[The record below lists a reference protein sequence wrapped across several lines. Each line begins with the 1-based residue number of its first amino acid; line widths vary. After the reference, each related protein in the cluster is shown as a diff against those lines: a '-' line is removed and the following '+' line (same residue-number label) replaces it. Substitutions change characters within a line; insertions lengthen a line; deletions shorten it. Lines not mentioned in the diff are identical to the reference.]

1 MSLFQLLPLPI
12 KPYSIFKCTAG
23 TALLLTTLLL
33 LALKAIAATFF
44 FAAAVSIW
52 YAGLKST
59 KQELETERD
68 IISKVIDIA
77 ACLIVVLD
85 REGRIVRFNQACE
98 KTTGYSFAEVENK
111 CVWDV
116 FLISEEVEP
125 VKTYFTKFKTK
136 DFACEYQNYWLT
148 KGGDKRLISWSNT
161 VINDRE
167 GLVEYVIATGI
178 DITDR
183 QQAEIALALSY
194 EQLETRVKQ
203 RTAELTVAQAALQAE
218 EEKFRSLS
226 SCSPV
231 GIFMA
236 DIQGRSTYANPR
248 CQAIFELSGDEILD
262 AGWVQ
267 IIHPEER
274 DRVLA
279 NWSNYTTEGSK
290 YAIEYRLQTSEGI
303 VRWVNVCSSPMFSD
317 SGELIGHVGT
327 VTDITDRQ
335 QAQAALSSSEQ
346 QLRMLL
352 ENTPD
357 IIIRIDKELRYVYVN
372 PAVGK
377 TQGQPVSYFIG
388 KTSQEIGMPPELC
401 QKWDETLHKVLETGR
416 EEIIEF
422 QALSTSGFRT
432 YQSRV
437 VPEFDQEGAIQYA
450 LVVARDITELK
461 VAEIQKAQL
470 IVEQAAREKAEL
482 EQQRSAFLA
491 EVSKMLAAAFDGET
505 VLQTVA
511 DLAVP
516 IVADGCYI
524 HLTESDG
531 NVRKVAI
538 APAEIGKVNAVN
550 KLKMCNPL
558 DENFVNSYPLVI
570 RSGKSE
576 LIAEVDEEILAA
588 GAQNEAEL
596 EILRSLNIGSHAC
609 VPMIARGRVIGAISC
624 FTSKSDRRYNSEDM
638 AMLEDLAYHVA
649 IALDNARL
657 YTAAQQALAQTS
669 ESFALIDSLLEASP
683 LAICFLD
690 REMRFLRINQ
700 VLAELNGLPA
710 QQHLGQDYC
719 QLLPES
725 AAQFAPIIQQVLE
738 TGQPIL
744 NVEIS
749 GESKGKPGYF
759 GHWVGNYY
767 PVKNA
772 SGQILGAGIILTD
785 ITAAKQTEIALKES
799 EKRFRSV
806 VKSNMIGIGFWDI
819 NGEVTEANEALL
831 DMIGYNREDVVSGNL
846 CWLKLTP
853 PEYQHLD
860 RAALAQIQIEG
871 NCTPFE
877 KEYIRKDGS
886 RFWVLVGGAH
896 FQGCTEKGSFFVLDI
911 SDRKQAQNQI
921 RENEARIAHQL
932 AELNLVYNTAPVGLS
947 FVDTNLRYVR
957 MNEYL
962 AAINGRSIADHI
974 GRTVREAIPELADVV
989 EPIYQ
994 QVLATQTPVLDLEVQ
1009 AETLQR
1015 PGVIRDWLVSFYPVC
1030 DELGKLLG
1038 VSTVVTEITDR
1049 KQAER
1054 AVKQSELIFRRLFE
1068 SNIFGVAI
1076 GDFTGRIAYANDAL
1090 LNMVGYTRAD
1100 VLSGAMRWDK
1110 MTPPELLHLDALAA
1124 QELRA
1129 KGVATPFKKEYIRKD
1144 GSRVPILVGATT
1156 LEVRDREP
1164 ETIVGFYIDLTEI
1177 ERVAAELKNNQKRL
1191 QIAQQA
1197 GKIGTFEW
1205 NIQTNRVS
1213 WTPELE
1219 ALYGLPVGGFG
1230 GKYESWV
1237 AMVHPD
1243 DRALA
1248 EQQVRSAA
1256 ASGEELDMEFR
1267 ICRPDG
1273 SWRWIACRATVFED
1287 DRGLKERMIGV
1298 NMDISDRKQ
1307 AEAARS
1313 EINQTLEALIQ
1324 ACPLAITVFS
1334 ADDATVKMWNPAAER
1349 IFGWNESEVLGK
1361 FLPSIPP
1368 DKQEEFKANLKGI
1381 REKNAISGVE
1391 TRRQRKDGSPIDIGL
1406 WATPVRDSKGNIN
1419 CMSIVA
1425 DISDRK
1431 QAEAERAQLLDRE
1444 RAARAEAEAI
1454 NRLKDEFL
1462 ATLSHELRTPLNAIL
1477 GWSQVLR
1484 RGNYTPEVLASAL
1497 EAIERQARVQTQL
1510 VEDLLDVSRII
1521 QGKLCLKN
1529 GWFDIVK
1536 AIEVAVNS
1544 VDFMAQTKSVT
1555 VKSQFNPNVGLM
1567 WGDGPRLQQVVSN
1580 LLTNAVKF
1588 TPSGGTVTLR
1598 LSAIGGNGE
1607 STHLQIQ
1614 VSDTGKGISREFL
1627 PYVFDRFR
1635 QADGSITKAHGG
1647 LGLGLAI
1654 VRHLVELHGGTV
1666 RAESPGEGEGA
1677 TFTVT
1682 LPLKQPKSQKL
1693 KLREERQ
1700 FELLRSNLLGGLKVL
1715 VVDDEPDNREF
1726 LTVILSGCGASAI
1739 AAASAME
1746 AIEILE
1752 HSQLDILVS
1761 DIGMPIEDGYSLIRK
1776 IRSSESQQIKRLPA
1790 VALTAYATEQDRNR
1804 AIEAGYDEHLTKPID
1819 PDRFV
1824 AVLAKLKGSIAVD
1837 S

>member
-12 KPYSIFKCTAG
+12 KPYSISKFTAG
-23 TALLLTTLLL
+23 MALLLTTFLLF

-44 FAAAVSIW
+44 FAAAVSVW

-85 REGRIVRFNQACE
+85 LEGRIVRFNQACE

-125 VKTYFTKFKTK
+125 VKTYFTKFKTE
-136 DFACEYQNYWLT
+136 DFACDYQNYWLT
-148 KGGDKRLISWSNT
+148 KGGDKRLIHWSNT
-161 VINDRE
+161 VIHDRD
-167 GLVEYVIATGI
+167 GLVEYIIATGI

-183 QQAEIALALSY
+183 QKAEIALALSY
-194 EQLETRVKQ
+194 DRLETRVKE
-203 RTAELTVAQAALQAE
+203 RTAELTIAKE
-218 EEKFRSLS
+218 
-226 SCSPV
+226 
-231 GIFMA
+231 
-236 DIQGRSTYANPR
+236 
-248 CQAIFELSGDEILD
+248 
-262 AGWVQ
+262 
-267 IIHPEER
+267 
-274 DRVLA
+274 
-279 NWSNYTTEGSK
+279 
-290 YAIEYRLQTSEGI
+290 
-303 VRWVNVCSSPMFSD
+303 
-317 SGELIGHVGT
+317 
-327 VTDITDRQ
+327 
-335 QAQAALSSSEQ
+335 ALSISEQ
-346 QLRMLL
+346 QLRTLL

-357 IIIRIDKELRYVYVN
+357 IIIRIDKELRFVYVN

-377 TQGQPVSYFIG
+377 TQGQPVLYFIG

-401 QKWDETLHKVLETGR
+401 QIWDETLHKVLETGR
-416 EEIIEF
+416 EEILEF
-422 QALSTSGFRT
+422 QAPSSRGLRS
-432 YQSRV
+432 YQSRI
-437 VPEFDQEGAIQYA
+437 VPEFDREGAIQYA

-461 VAEIQKAQL
+461 LAEIQKAQL
-470 IVEQAAREKAEL
+470 IIEQAAREKAEI

-531 NVRKVAI
+531 IARQVAI
-538 APAEIGKVNAVN
+538 AIAHAEIGTVNALN
-550 KLKMCNPL
+550 KLKIRDPL
-558 DENFVNSYPLVI
+558 DANFVNGYPLVI

-576 LIAEVDEEILAA
+576 LIAEVDEAILVA
-588 GAQNEAEL
+588 GAQNETEL

-609 VPMIARGRVIGAISC
+609 VPMTARGRVIGAISC
-624 FTSKSDRRYNSEDM
+624 FTSKFGRRYNSEDM

-649 IALDNARL
+649 FALDNARL
-657 YTAAQQALAQTS
+657 YTEEQQALAQTS

-710 QQHLGQDYC
+710 QQHLGQDYR

-725 AAQFAPIIQQVLE
+725 AAKFAPVIQQVLE
-738 TGQPIL
+738 TGKPLL

-749 GESKGKPGYF
+749 GESKGKPGDFRY
-759 GHWVGNYY
+759 WVGNYY
-767 PVKNA
+767 PVKDA
-772 SGQILGAGIILTD
+772 SGKILGAGIILTD
-785 ITAAKQTEIALKES
+785 ITAAKQTEIDLIES

-806 VKSNMIGIGFWDI
+806 VESNTIGIGFWDL
-819 NGEVTEANEALL
+819 NGFITEANNALL
-831 DMIGYNREDVVSGNL
+831 EMIGYSREDVVSGNL
-846 CWLKLTP
+846 RWSELTP
-853 PEYQHLD
+853 PEYENISTE
-860 RAALAQIQIEG
+860 ALAEVLATG
-871 NCTPFE
+871 SCLPYE

-886 RFWVLVGGAH
+886 RFPVLVGGAH
-896 FQGCTEKGSFFVLDI
+896 FQGCTDKGSFFVLDI
-911 SDRKQAQNQI
+911 TDRKQAQNQI
-921 RENEARIAHQL
+921 RENEARIARQL

-974 GRTVREAIPELADVV
+974 GRTVRQAIPELADLV

-994 QVLATQTPVLDLEVQ
+994 QVLATQTPVIDLEMK

-1015 PGVIRDWLVSFYPVC
+1015 PGVMRDWLVSFYPVY
-1030 DELGKLLG
+1030 DESGTLLG
-1038 VSTVVTEITDR
+1038 VSTVVAEITDR

-1068 SNIFGVAI
+1068 SNIFGVTI
-1076 GDFTGRIAYANDAL
+1076 GDFTGRIVYANDSL

-1100 VLSGAMRWDK
+1100 VLSGVMRWDK
-1110 MTPPELLHLDALAA
+1110 MTPPEHLHLDALAA
-1124 QELRA
+1124 QELRG

-1144 GSRVPILVGATT
+1144 GSRVPILMGATT
-1156 LEVRDREP
+1156 LEVGDREP

-1177 ERVAAELKNNQKRL
+1177 ERVAAELKNNEKRL

-1213 WTPELE
+1213 WMPELE
-1219 ALYGLPVGGFG
+1219 ALYGLPVGGFD
-1230 GKYESWV
+1230 GKYESWL

-1243 DRALA
+1243 DRAVT
-1248 EQQVRSAA
+1248 EQRMRSAA

-1267 ICRPDG
+1267 ICRPDR
-1273 SWRWIACRATVFED
+1273 SCRWMACRATVFED
-1287 DRGLKERMIGV
+1287 DRGLKERTIGV

-1313 EINQTLEALIQ
+1313 ELHQTLQALIQ
-1324 ACPLAITVFS
+1324 ACPLAITVVS
-1334 ADDATVKMWNPAAER
+1334 TDDATVKMWNPAAER

-1361 FLPSIPP
+1361 FLPSVPP
-1368 DKQEEFKANLKGI
+1368 EQQAEFKAKLKEI
-1381 REKNAISGVE
+1381 REGNAIAGVE
-1391 TRRQRKDGSPIDIGL
+1391 TRRQRKDGSTIDVGV
-1406 WATPVRDSKGNIN
+1406 WATPVRDSKGNID

-1444 RAARAEAEAI
+1444 RAARAEAEAL

-1462 ATLSHELRTPLNAIL
+1462 ATLSHELRTPLNAIM
-1477 GWSQVLR
+1477 GWSQLLR
-1484 RGNYTPEVLASAL
+1484 RGNYTEDVLASAL
-1497 EAIERQARVQTQL
+1497 EAIDRQGKIQTQL

-1529 GWFDIVK
+1529 GWFNIVK
-1536 AIEVAVNS
+1536 AIEVALNS
-1544 VDFMAQTKSVT
+1544 ASFAAQTKPVT
-1555 VKSQFNPNVGLM
+1555 LKSEFDPNVSLM

-1588 TPSGGTVTLR
+1588 TPSGGTVTVR
-1598 LSAIGGNGE
+1598 LSASGGKGASSN
-1607 STHLQIQ
+1607 LQIQ
-1614 VSDTGKGISREFL
+1614 VSDTGKGISPEFL

-1666 RAESPGEGEGA
+1666 HAESPGEGKGA

-1682 LPLKQPKSQKL
+1682 LPLKQPKSQKS
-1693 KLREERQ
+1693 KFREERQ
-1700 FELLRSNLLGGLKVL
+1700 IKLLNSNCLDRLTVL

-1726 LTVILSGCGASAI
+1726 LKAILSECGASAI
-1739 AAASAME
+1739 AAASAIE

-1752 HSQLDILVS
+1752 HSQPDILVS

-1776 IRSSESQQIKRLPA
+1776 IRASESPSRKRLPA

-1804 AIEAGYDEHLTKPID
+1804 ALEAGYDEHLTKPIE

-1824 AVLAKLKGSIAVD
+1824 AVLAKLIGS
-1837 S
+1837 

>member
-1 MSLFQLLPLPI
+1 MSLFQVLPLPI
-12 KPYSIFKCTAG
+12 KPYSLFKFTAG

-33 LALKAIAATFF
+33 LALKAIAATLF
-44 FAAAVSIW
+44 FAATLSIW

-116 FLISEEVEP
+116 FLIPEEVEP
-125 VKTYFTKFKTK
+125 IKTYFTKIKTE
-136 DFACEYQNYWLT
+136 DFAYEYQNYWLT
-148 KGGDKRLISWSNT
+148 KGGDRRLISWSNT

-167 GLVEYVIATGI
+167 GWVEYVIATGI

-203 RTAELTVAQAALQAE
+203 RTAELTVAKEALQAQE
-218 EEKFRSLS
+218 ERFRSLS

-231 GIFMA
+231 GIFIA
-236 DIQGRSTYANPR
+236 DIQGRCTYANPR
-248 CQAIFELSGDEILD
+248 FQAIFELSCDEILD

-267 IIHPEER
+267 TIHPEER

-279 NWSNYTTEGSK
+279 SWANYTRAGSE
-290 YAIEYRLQTSEGI
+290 YAIEYRLQPSAGI
-303 VRWVNVCSSPMFSD
+303 LRWVNVCSSPMFSD

-335 QAQAALSSSEQ
+335 QVQAALSSSEQ
-346 QLRMLL
+346 QLRTLL

-401 QKWDETLHKVLETGR
+401 QRWDETLHKVLETGR
-416 EEIIEF
+416 EEILEF
-422 QALSTSGFRT
+422 QAPSSRGIRS
-432 YQSRV
+432 YQSRI
-437 VPEFDQEGAIQYA
+437 VPEFDKNGFPEYA
-450 LVVARDITELK
+450 LVVARDITELQ

-511 DLAVP
+511 ELAVP
-516 IVADGCYI
+516 IIADGCYI

-531 NVRKVAI
+531 IVRQVAFVHT
-538 APAEIGKVNAVN
+538 ETDTVNAVKN
-550 KLKMCNPL
+550 LKIRNPL
-558 DENFVNSYPLVI
+558 DENFVNGYPLVI
-570 RSGKSE
+570 RTGKSE
-576 LIAEVDEEILAA
+576 LIVEVDEKILAA
-588 GAQNEAEL
+588 GTQNEAEL
-596 EILRSLNIGSHAC
+596 EILRSLNVGSHAC
-609 VPMIARGRVIGAISC
+609 VPMTARGRVIGAISC
-624 FTSKSDRRYNSEDM
+624 FTSKFGRRYNSEDM
-638 AMLEDLAYHVA
+638 AMLEDLAYHVGL
-649 IALDNARL
+649 ALDNARL
-657 YTAAQQALAQTS
+657 YTEAQQALAQTS

-683 LAICFLD
+683 LGICFLD

-710 QQHLGQDYC
+710 QQHLGQDYR

-725 AAQFAPIIQQVLE
+725 AAQFAPVIQQVLE
-738 TGQPIL
+738 TGQPLL

-785 ITAAKQTEIALKES
+785 ITAAKQTEIALIES

-806 VKSNMIGIGFWDI
+806 VESNTIGIGFWETD
-819 NGEVTEANEALL
+819 GKVTEANDALL
-831 DMIGYNREDVVSGNL
+831 DILGYSREDLILGNL
-846 CWLKLTP
+846 CWLKMTP

-860 RAALAQIQIEG
+860 RAIIAQIKIEG
-871 NCTPFE
+871 KCTPFE

-886 RFWVLVGGAH
+886 RVWVLIGGAH
-896 FQGCTEKGSFFVLDI
+896 FQGCTDKGSFFVLDI

-947 FVDTNLRYVR
+947 FVDTHLRYVR

-974 GRTVREAIPELADVV
+974 GRTVREAIPELADLV

-994 QVLATQTPVLDLEVQ
+994 QVLATQTPVLDWEVK
-1009 AETLQR
+1009 AETLQQ
-1015 PGVIRDWLVSFYPVC
+1015 PGVLRDWLVSFYPVC
-1030 DELGKLLG
+1030 DESGTLLG
-1038 VSTVVTEITDR
+1038 VSNV
-1049 KQAER
+1049 
-1054 AVKQSELIFRRLFE
+1054 
-1068 SNIFGVAI
+1068 
-1076 GDFTGRIAYANDAL
+1076 
-1090 LNMVGYTRAD
+1090 
-1100 VLSGAMRWDK
+1100 
-1110 MTPPELLHLDALAA
+1110 
-1124 QELRA
+1124 
-1129 KGVATPFKKEYIRKD
+1129 
-1144 GSRVPILVGATT
+1144 
-1156 LEVRDREP
+1156 
-1164 ETIVGFYIDLTEI
+1164 
-1177 ERVAAELKNNQKRL
+1177 
-1191 QIAQQA
+1191 
-1197 GKIGTFEW
+1197 
-1205 NIQTNRVS
+1205 
-1213 WTPELE
+1213 
-1219 ALYGLPVGGFG
+1219 
-1230 GKYESWV
+1230 
-1237 AMVHPD
+1237 
-1243 DRALA
+1243 
-1248 EQQVRSAA
+1248 
-1256 ASGEELDMEFR
+1256 
-1267 ICRPDG
+1267 
-1273 SWRWIACRATVFED
+1273 
-1287 DRGLKERMIGV
+1287 
-1298 NMDISDRKQ
+1298 
-1307 AEAARS
+1307 
-1313 EINQTLEALIQ
+1313 
-1324 ACPLAITVFS
+1324 
-1334 ADDATVKMWNPAAER
+1334 
-1349 IFGWNESEVLGK
+1349 
-1361 FLPSIPP
+1361 
-1368 DKQEEFKANLKGI
+1368 
-1381 REKNAISGVE
+1381 
-1391 TRRQRKDGSPIDIGL
+1391 
-1406 WATPVRDSKGNIN
+1406 
-1419 CMSIVA
+1419 VA

-1462 ATLSHELRTPLNAIL
+1462 GTLSHELRTPLNVIM

-1484 RGNYTPEVLASAL
+1484 DRRYTEETLTCAL
-1497 EAIERQARVQTQL
+1497 EAIDRQAKVQTQL

-1529 GWFDIVK
+1529 GWFNIVK
-1536 AIEVAVNS
+1536 AIEFAVSS
-1544 VDFMAQTKSVT
+1544 VTFAAQTKSVT
-1555 VKSQFNPNVGLM
+1555 VKSEFDPNVSLM

-1588 TPSGGTVTLR
+1588 TPSGGTVVLR
-1598 LSAIGGNGE
+1598 LSAIVANAE
-1607 STHLQIQ
+1607 SNHLQIQ
-1614 VSDTGKGISREFL
+1614 VSDNGKGISPEFL

-1635 QADGSITKAHGG
+1635 QADGSITRDHGG

-1666 RAESPGEGEGA
+1666 RAESPGEGKGA

-1693 KLREERQ
+1693 KLREKRQ

-1726 LTVILSGCGASAI
+1726 LTVILSGCGTSPI
-1739 AAASAME
+1739 AAASVAE

-1752 HSQLDILVS
+1752 HSQPDILVS

-1776 IRSSESQQIKRLPA
+1776 IRAAESGTTKHLPA

-1824 AVLAKLKGSIAVD
+1824 AVLVKLTGSN
-1837 S
+1837 SS